1 MSLFQLVITVI
12 LTRQV
17 DSYFISKVCISIY
30 YLICCY
36 QDKYNQIVQNLLP
49 TQSNE
54 QVAHRLANAF
64 KKLTEHINFLWKYV
78 EIKKDL
84 KILLMNSLLIT
95 GIFND

>member
-1 MSLFQLVITVI
+1 MSLFQLVVTVI

-36 QDKYNQIVQNLLP
+36 QDEYNQIVQNLLS

-54 QVAHRLANAF
+54 RR
-64 KKLTEHINFLWKYV
+64 
-78 EIKKDL
+78 D
-84 KILLMNSLLIT
+84 
-95 GIFND
+95 

>member
-54 QVAHRLANAF
+54 QVAQRLANAF

-78 EIKKDL
+78 CRDKERFK
-84 KILLMNSLLIT
+84 NS
-95 GIFND
+95 FDEFVANYRNF